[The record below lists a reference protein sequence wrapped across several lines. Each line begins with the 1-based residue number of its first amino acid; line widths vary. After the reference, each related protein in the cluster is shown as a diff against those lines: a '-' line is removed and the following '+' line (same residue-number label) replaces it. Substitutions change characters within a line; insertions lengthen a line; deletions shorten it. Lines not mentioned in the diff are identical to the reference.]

1 MEVKIMAKRLVLDLP
16 EDFYERIEK
25 QLANKKPE
33 YVKAFIFDQVNKALN
48 NIEGR
53 QSKTINKHAG

>member
-1 MEVKIMAKRLVLDLP
+1 MAKRLVLDLP